1 VSRNGHLD
9 ALLGPELVAAI
20 EQLVDERV
28 ARAVAGLRTPSP
40 VPPWLPVARAAE
52 LLGCSE
58 DAVRMRIR
66 RGRLVARRQG
76 RRVYVSRRSV
86 VELDK

>member
-1 VSRNGHLD
+1 VTELD

-28 ARAVAGLRTPSP
+28 ARAVAELRVPPPPSP
-40 VPPWLPVARAAE
+40 WLTVAQAAD

-58 DAVRMRIR
+58 DAVRMRIK
-66 RGRLVARRQG
+66 RGRLTACRQG